1 MDITVSQEEGRVP
14 VTVFQLQGD
23 LIHEEP
29 LQSRIRE
36 AYDSGTR
43 NLLLDLREV
52 PYISSAGLRVLHT
65 IYNLLNSEDNEDG
78 GQTVRRGIASGSYK
92 SPHLKLLR
100 PSKNAMKA
108 LSIAGYDM
116 FLDIH
121 EDQRE
126 AVAAF

>member
-1 MDITVSQEEGRVP
+1 MDITVSQEQGRVP
-14 VTVFQLQGD
+14 VTVFHLEGD
-23 LIHEEP
+23 LVHEEP
-29 LQSRIRE
+29 LRSSVQD
-36 AYDSGTR
+36 AYDDGAR
-43 NLLLDLREV
+43 DVLLDLKNV
-52 PYISSAGLRVLHT
+52 PYISSAGLRVLHYV
-65 IYNLLNSEDNEDG
+65 YNLLNDDEEEGDG
-78 GQTVRRGIASGSYK
+78 RAVRRAIASGDYK

-121 EDQRE
+121 DNQKQ

>member
-1 MDITVSQEEGRVP
+1 MDISVSHEEGRVP
-14 VTVFQLQGD
+14 VTVFHLEGD

-29 LQSRIRE
+29 LRSRVQE
-36 AYDSGTR
+36 AYDDGAR
-43 NLLLDLREV
+43 HVLLDLKNV
-52 PYISSAGLRVLHT
+52 PYISSAGLRVLHYV
-65 IYNLLNSEDNEDG
+65 YNLFNVNDEQGDG
-78 GQTVRRGIASGSYK
+78 REVRRAIASGSYK
-92 SPHLKLLR
+92 SPNLKLLR

-121 EDQRE
+121 DSQQE

>member
-1 MDITVSQEEGRVP
+1 MEITVSQEEGRVP
-14 VTVFQLQGD
+14 ITVFRLQGD

-29 LQSRIRE
+29 LQSHVKE
-36 AYDSGTR
+36 AYDSGAR
-43 NLLLDLREV
+43 HLLLDLREV
-52 PYISSAGLRVLHT
+52 PYISSAGLRVLHYV
-65 IYNLLNSEDNEDG
+65 YNLLNNGEEG
-78 GQTVRRGIASGSYK
+78 AGETVRRGIASGSYK
-92 SPHLKLLR
+92 SPNLKLLR

-126 AVAAF
+126 ALAAF

>member
-1 MDITVSQEEGRVP
+1 MEVTVTIEEGRVP
-14 VTVFQLQGD
+14 VTVFHLKGD

-29 LQSRIRE
+29 LQSRVTE
-36 AYDSGTR
+36 AHDAGAR
-43 NLLLDLREV
+43 HVLLDLQDV
-52 PYISSAGLRVLHT
+52 PYISSAGLRVLHYV
-65 IYNLLNSEDNEDG
+65 YNLLNRDQQEASEEE
-78 GQTVRRGIASGSYK
+78 VRRGIASGSYK

-116 FLDIH
+116 FLDIY
-121 EDQRE
+121 DGQKE

>member
-1 MDITVSQEEGRVP
+1 MDISVSQEEGRVP
-14 VTVFQLQGD
+14 VTIFHLEGD
-23 LIHEEP
+23 LVHEEP
-29 LQSRIRE
+29 LRSHVQD
-36 AYDSGTR
+36 AYDEGAR
-43 NLLLDLREV
+43 NVLLDLKGV
-52 PYISSAGLRVLHT
+52 PYISSAGLRVLHYV
-65 IYNLLNSEDNEDG
+65 YNLLNSDEDEEDG
-78 GQTVRRGIASGSYK
+78 RTVRRGIASGDYK

-121 EDQRE
+121 ENQKE

>member
-1 MDITVSQEEGRVP
+1 MDITVSNEDGSVP
-14 VTVFQLQGD
+14 VTIFRLDGD

-29 LQSRIRE
+29 LQSRIKE
-36 AYDSGTR
+36 AYDAGAR
-43 NLLLDLREV
+43 NVLLDLRAV
-52 PYISSAGLRVLHT
+52 PYISSAGLRVLHYV
-65 IYNLLNSEDNEDG
+65 YNLLNASDEDG
-78 GQTVRRGIASGSYK
+78 GETVRRGITQGSYK

-116 FLDIH
+116 FLDVH
-121 EDQRE
+121 DSEKE

>member
-1 MDITVSQEEGRVP
+1 MDIEVSHEEGRVP
-14 VTVFQLQGD
+14 VTIFHLEGD

-29 LQSRIRE
+29 LRSRVQE
-36 AYDSGTR
+36 AYDDGAR
-43 NLLLDLREV
+43 NVLLDLKKV
-52 PYISSAGLRVLHT
+52 PYISSAGLRVLHYV
-65 IYNLLNSEDNEDG
+65 YNLLNDDEEQDDG
-78 GQTVRRGIASGSYK
+78 REVRRAIASGSYK

-121 EDQRE
+121 DSQKE

>member
-1 MDITVSQEEGRVP
+1 MEITVSHEDGRVP
-14 VTVFQLQGD
+14 VTVFHLKGD

-29 LQSRIRE
+29 LQSSIQE
-36 AYDSGTR
+36 AYDAGAR
-43 NLLLDLREV
+43 NALLDLREV
-52 PYISSAGLRVLHT
+52 PYISSAGLRVLHYV
-65 IYNLLNSEDNEDG
+65 YNLLNESDSEG
-78 GQTVRRGIASGSYK
+78 GETVRRGIAQGSYK

-121 EDQRE
+121 DDEKE

>member
-1 MDITVSQEEGRVP
+1 MEIRVSHEDGRVP
-14 VTVFQLQGD
+14 VTVFHLEGD

-29 LQSRIRE
+29 LQSRIQE
-36 AYDSGTR
+36 AYDAGSR
-43 NLLLDLREV
+43 NVLLDLREV
-52 PYISSAGLRVLHT
+52 PYISSAGLRVLHYV
-65 IYNLLNSEDNEDG
+65 YNLFNKDDDD
-78 GQTVRRGIASGSYK
+78 GQTVRRGITQGSYK

-121 EDQRE
+121 DDQQQ

>member
-1 MDITVSQEEGRVP
+1 MDITVSYEEGRVP
-14 VTVFQLQGD
+14 VTVFHLDGD

-29 LQSRIRE
+29 LQSRIKE
-36 AYDSGTR
+36 AYESGTR
-43 NLLLDLREV
+43 NLLLDLRQV
-52 PYISSAGLRVLHT
+52 PYISSAGLRVLHYV
-65 IYNLLNSEDNEDG
+65 YNLLNNSDQADNGEA
-78 GQTVRRGIASGSYK
+78 VRRAIVSGSYK
-92 SPHLKLLR
+92 SPRLKLLK

-121 EDQRE
+121 DNEKE

>member
-1 MDITVSQEEGRVP
+1 MEITVSNEDGRVP
-14 VTVFQLQGD
+14 VTIFRLDGD

-29 LQSRIRE
+29 LQSRIQE
-36 AYDSGTR
+36 VYDAGAR
-43 NLLLDLREV
+43 NVLLDLRAV
-52 PYISSAGLRVLHT
+52 PYISSAGLRVLHYV
-65 IYNLLNSEDNEDG
+65 YNLLNVSEEDG
-78 GQTVRRGIASGSYK
+78 GETVRRGITQGSYK

-100 PSKNAMKA
+100 PSRNAMKA

-121 EDQRE
+121 DSEKE